1 MTYVYFRT
9 GRPVRFALERNMDM
23 LITGG
28 RHPFFGKYKVSDRR
42 GYVSQ
47 LILAG
52 IN

>member
-9 GRPVRFALERNMDM
+9 GCPVHFALERDMDM

-28 RHPFFGKYKVSDRR
+28 RHPFFGKYKMSDRR

-47 LILAG
+47 LFQLG
-52 IN
+52 